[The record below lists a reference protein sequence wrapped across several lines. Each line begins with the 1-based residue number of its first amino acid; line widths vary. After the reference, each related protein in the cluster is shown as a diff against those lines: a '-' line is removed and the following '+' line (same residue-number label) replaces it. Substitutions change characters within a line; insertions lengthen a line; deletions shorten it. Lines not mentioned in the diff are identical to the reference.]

1 MMFLMGD
8 YGALVRVS
16 WDDWCLILASSVVG
30 ITLGH
35 YFLYS
40 AVPILGAAVTSGA
53 QTLTPFATIVL
64 AAWFLGES
72 LNVVEWFAGLMMVLG
87 AAVLILAHYQI
98 STRPDSV
105 S

>member
-1 MMFLMGD
+1 MGD
-8 YGALVRVS
+8 YGALLRVS
-16 WDDWCLILASSVVG
+16 SNDWLLILASSVVG

-40 AVPILGAAVTSGA
+40 AVPILGAAITSGA

-72 LNVVEWFAGLMMVLG
+72 LNAVEWFAGLMMVVG
-87 AAVLILAHYQI
+87 AAVLILAHYRTSSQPEPM
-98 STRPDSV
+98 S
-105 S
+105 